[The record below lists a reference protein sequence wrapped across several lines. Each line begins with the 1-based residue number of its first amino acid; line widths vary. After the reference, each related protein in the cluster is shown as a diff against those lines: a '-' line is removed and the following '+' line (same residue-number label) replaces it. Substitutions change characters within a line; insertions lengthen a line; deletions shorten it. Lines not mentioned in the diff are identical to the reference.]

1 MADIRSK
8 AVLTELAPLYQEANY
23 GVDLAATSLREPL
36 GMGDSIGVPSIG
48 SLTVNASGATDANPE
63 AVTNAE
69 LTLNANLE
77 PWINAKLPQIESMA
91 LGGQWASQTA
101 AQCVSQL
108 KNSMDSDFLK
118 YLIARNWTAGTAS
131 TYHVNPGAESLTS
144 DMVYQAIATLTNNK
158 GVTEQDC
165 VFMVSAW
172 GRGSLSSIA
181 GFVPNMTDAG
191 GRVNG
196 LPAVGSLMGIPVYQT
211 SAVPNARTIAS
222 TAWTDD
228 GSSAMTITVGA
239 DHGVVKGQKITFDT
253 VTGANDI
260 ASAAEVTSTAATTIT
275 VASVASG
282 SATEAGTITVEASE
296 NLLIN
301 KNQTFVAQQ
310 IMPKTRIVDL
320 YNSTGSALQVSAV
333 WGRIARAGHAIVL
346 GSPKSAI

>member
-8 AVLTELAPLYQEANY
+8 AVLTELAPLYAESNY
-23 GVDLAATSLREPL
+23 GIDLAATSLREPL
-36 GMGDSIGVPSIG
+36 GLGDSIGVPSIG
-48 SLTVNASGATDANPE
+48 ALTVNSAGSTDATPE
-63 AVTNAE
+63 AVANAE

-108 KNSMDSDFLK
+108 KNSMDSDFCK
-118 YLIARNWTAGTAS
+118 YIIERNWTTGTAS
-131 TYHVNPGAESLTS
+131 TYHVNPGADALTG

-158 GVTEQDC
+158 GVTERDC

-191 GRVNG
+191 GMVNG
-196 LPAVGSLMGIPVYQT
+196 LPAVGTLMGIPVYQT
-211 SAVPNARTIAS
+211 SAVANGRTLAS

-228 GSSAMTITVGA
+228 GSSAMTITVASG
-239 DHGVVKGQKITFDT
+239 HGVVAGQKITFDT
-253 VTGANDI
+253 VTAANDI
-260 ASAAEVTSTAATTIT
+260 TSASDVISTTATTIT
-275 VASVASG
+275 VNSVASG
-282 SATEAGTITVEASE
+282 SATEAGTVTVEASE

-333 WGRIARAGHAIVL
+333 WGRVAREGHAIVL